1 VEGLRTART
10 LAVSAVVL
18 ALAVAA
24 PPAWAGR
31 TRSDA
36 PWAVPEGG
44 KASQNPPPAPLQAFL
59 LASSPDSFADLQ
71 AHAGAVGVV
80 YPTYFECALPGGAVV
95 GTPNPE
101 VDAYAAAHQLVE
113 EPRFSCQDG
122 AVVHRLLTQP
132 ALRARTLA
140 QLVALAAGPSY
151 AGLNLDLENDGAWDR
166 GAFTSFVRA
175 LAARLHALGRR
186 LSVDV
191 VGVSREDP
199 RSATYIYD
207 DRALAAAADT
217 VFVEAWGVHWE
228 GSAPGPL
235 APLPFVR
242 AVARRLASL
251 PHAHRFVLG
260 VPMYGLDWPV
270 VGGRPR
276 RATALQYGGVLALA
290 RSVGATPVRDP
301 GSGELTFAY
310 GCPSEAT
317 PTGLYR
323 CPGEAML
330 TGLSRHPN
338 GSTPTRLY
346 RRANESIPTR
356 LYRHPNEASPTHLHD
371 AYAGVTH
378 RVWYLDARA
387 VLDRLLI
394 AHRYGLAAG
403 VWRLGEED
411 QALWSSLAPGLT

>member
-1 VEGLRTART
+1 VEVLRRIVRT
-10 LAVSAVVL
+10 LAVSAAVPAL
-18 ALAVAA
+18 ALAA

-31 TRSDA
+31 THFDA
-36 PWAVPEGG
+36 PRAAPEGG
-44 KASQNPPPAPLQAFL
+44 KANQNPPPAPLQAFL

-71 AHAGAVGVV
+71 AHVGAIGVV
-80 YPTYFECALPGGAVV
+80 YPTYFECALSGGAVVGALPESVVV

-101 VDAYAAAHQLVE
+101 VDAYALAHGLVE

-132 ALRARTLA
+132 SLRAHTLA

-151 AGLNLDLENDGAWDR
+151 AGLNLDLENDGARDR
-166 GAFTSFVRA
+166 GALTSFVRA
-175 LAARLHALGRR
+175 LATRLHALGRR

-191 VGVSREDP
+191 VGVTREDP
-199 RSATYIYD
+199 QSATYIYD

-270 VGGRPR
+270 GGRPR
-276 RATALQYGGVLALA
+276 RATALQYAGVLALA

-310 GCPSEAT
+310 RCPSEAT
-317 PTGLYR
+317 PTDLYGCPSEAMSTDLYR
-323 CPGEAML
+323 CRNEA
-330 TGLSRHPN
+330 T
-338 GSTPTRLY
+338 
-346 RRANESIPTR
+346 PTR
-356 LYRHPNEASPTHLHD
+356 LYRHPNEARPTHRYD
-371 AYAGVTH
+371 ARAGVAH
-378 RVWYLDARA
+378 RVWYMDARA

-394 AHRYGLAAG
+394 ARRYGLAAG